1 MALFA
6 GHGSAHGTH
15 GLPVRDGLKWTIK
28 STARTVRDP
37 VTEMIWEQHLEGER
51 PLGIVPVRDDSTCRW
66 GSIDVDKYDV
76 NLLEIIAKVE
86 QLKLPLVPCR
96 SKSGGLHLFLFLTE
110 GVPASQVQS
119 TLRDW
124 AALLGQAGCEIFPK
138 QTQILTDKGDVGN
151 WMVMPYYGDTFGG
164 KLKEQ
169 VGLKKTGSE
178 MTIDEFLSLAE
189 KSSISEETLGTLA
202 NSRTRQKNGHRVLSG
217 AEPPSHVNDFSDG
230 PVCLQNLISEGG
242 VERGGQSNALLMM
255 GIYYKRAY
263 PADWESKLE
272 AANRDFL
279 SPPGSAEGL
288 VSVLKSLRRKDYE
301 YTCKTEPMCSH
312 CNATVCRTRQFGVGT
327 GGNVPVINSISK
339 LNSDPVMWFVDV
351 EGVRV
356 ECTTDQLQ
364 NYILFQ
370 KLCIDRVGKSYA
382 PIKMGD
388 WFSILNVALASAVE
402 LPVPDDVRPG
412 GKFHELIEEFLTNRA
427 RGVVR
432 TDILSGRPWEDEEER
447 RYYFRLRDLEK
458 YLDREGVKGF
468 NRSKVMLLIKEMQ
481 GDKKELNIKGKN
493 VRCWYVPSDSVE
505 PPVELDLPPD
515 KASPI

>member
-1 MALFA
+1 MALFQ

-28 STARTVRDP
+28 NTAKTVRDP
-37 VTEMIWEQHLEGER
+37 VTEMMWEQHLEGER
-51 PLGIVPVRDDSTCRW
+51 PLGVVPVREDSTCRW
-66 GSIDVDKYDV
+66 GSIDVDKYDI
-76 NLLEIIAKVE
+76 NLLDIILRVE

-96 SKSGGLHLFLFLTE
+96 SKSGGLHLFLFLSE

-124 AALLGQAGCEIFPK
+124 AAILGQAGCEIFPK

-151 WMVMPYYGDTFGG
+151 WMVMPYYGGTFNG

-178 MTIDEFLSLAE
+178 MTIEEFLTLSE
-189 KSSISEETLGTLA
+189 QSSISEETLSA
-202 NSRTRQKNGHRVLSG
+202 ISNSRSRQRNGHAVLSAG
-217 AEPPSHVNDFSDG
+217 QPTSTVSDFSDG
-230 PVCLQNLISEGG
+230 PVCLQNLVSEGG

-263 PADWESKLE
+263 PADWEAKLE
-272 AANRDFL
+272 AANKDFL

-301 YTCKTEPMCSH
+301 YMCKTEPMCSH

-327 GGNVPVINSISK
+327 GGNVPIINSISK

-356 ECTTDQLQ
+356 ECSTDQLQ

-370 KLCIDRVGKSYA
+370 RLCIDKVGKSYA
-382 PIKMGD
+382 PIKLGD
-388 WFSILNVALASAVE
+388 WFSILNVALASAVD
-402 LPVPDDVRPG
+402 LPAPEDIQPG

-427 RGVVR
+427 KGVVR
-432 TDILSGRPWEDEEER
+432 TDILSGRPWEDEDER
-447 RYYFRLRDLEK
+447 RHYFRMRDLENYFK
-458 YLDREGVKGF
+458 REGIKDY
-468 NRSKVMLLIKEMQ
+468 NRAIMMTKIKNMG
-481 GDKKELNIKGKN
+481 GDKYELRIKN
-493 VRCWYVPSDSVE
+493 RNYRCWWVPSDAVT
-505 PPVELDLPPD
+505 PPEELDLPPV
-515 KASPI
+515 KQSPI